1 MIKKIVPILVLFS
14 LLLSAC
20 ASAQMSASEE
30 GIRDYANSGA
40 APAAAPEYDGK
51 GLDTAYQTDESAA
64 SVERIVIKTANM
76 TIVVASPAA
85 AMKAIGEMAE
95 KMGGYIVSSYLYQE
109 TLDSGEEVPRASI
122 TVRVPSERLTEALE
136 TIKSGAGEVRREDV
150 YGQDVTRDYTDLQS
164 RLRNLEDAEA
174 RLREILGSATK
185 TEDVLNVHYQL
196 TQVRE
201 QIEVLKGQI
210 QYYEQSA
217 ALSAISVEIIADKAV
232 QPLSI
237 GGWEPVGTARD
248 ALQSLIDTLRFL
260 LKFAIWLVIYI
271 IPVLAIIL
279 LPVYFIVRGIR
290 RLRRRS
296 KPAPQAEPTE
306 QQ

>member
-20 ASAQMSASEE
+20 ATAQMSAPEE
-30 GIRDYANSGA
+30 ESRDYANSGGE
-40 APAAAPEYDGK
+40 PAAAPDYDGK
-51 GLDTAYQTDESAA
+51 GLDTAYVSDESAA
-64 SVERIVIKTANM
+64 SAERIVIKTANM
-76 TIVVASPAA
+76 TIVVTSPADSMA
-85 AMKAIGEMAE
+85 AIGEMAE
-95 KMGGYIVSSYLYQE
+95 KMGGFIVSSNLYQE

-136 TIKSGAGEVRREDV
+136 TIKSGAGQIRREDV
-150 YGQDVTRDYTDLQS
+150 FGQDVTRDYTDLKS

-217 ALSAISVEIIADKAV
+217 ALSAISVEILADEAV

-260 LKFAIWLVIYI
+260 MKFVIWLMIYI

-279 LPVYFIVRGIR
+279 LPIYFIVRGIR
-290 RLRRRS
+290 RLRRS
-296 KPAPQAEPTE
+296 NKPAPPAEPVD